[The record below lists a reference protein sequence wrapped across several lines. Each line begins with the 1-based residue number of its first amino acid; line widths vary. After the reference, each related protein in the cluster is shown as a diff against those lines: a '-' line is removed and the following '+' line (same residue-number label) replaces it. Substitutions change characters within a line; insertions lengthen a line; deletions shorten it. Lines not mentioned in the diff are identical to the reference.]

1 MSAANHRR
9 EPVSVPVSIPNSYI
23 NPRVRTVGVS
33 KLRTLHAS
41 KLRDMDNTLV
51 IQEND
56 QPLAVLLNYDEYLA
70 MQQQLMAVL
79 ETQSVLS
86 DKEETADIVS
96 GIDDVNT
103 GKTKPIAEVRRSLE
117 KKKEKA

>member
-1 MSAANHRR
+1 
-9 EPVSVPVSIPNSYI
+9 
-23 NPRVRTVGVS
+23 
-33 KLRTLHAS
+33 
-41 KLRDMDNTLV
+41 MDKTLV

-56 QPLAVLLNYDEYLA
+56 QPLAVLLNYEEYLA

-96 GIDDVNT
+96 GIDDINA
-103 GKTKPIAEVRRSLE
+103 GRTKPIAEVRRSLE